1 MGESWWWWSQGRD
14 YTSPVERRRT
24 GANTSLV
31 RHQPAVDR
39 HHAHR
44 RPVVPAVPAENGD
57 LRVDEMAVLE
67 HLPSRFGAGEAP
79 LRPQHDRARAVARQE
94 RGVGGHARDE
104 VLVENLVWRVH
115 LTEYCVDLHAG
126 DRPV

>member
-1 MGESWWWWSQGRD
+1 MVESWWWWSQGRD

-44 RPVVPAVPAENGD
+44 RPVVPAVPAENRD
-57 LRVDEMAVLE
+57 LRVDEMTVLE
-67 HLPSRFGAGEAP
+67 HLASCFGAGEAP
-79 LRPQHDRARAVARQE
+79 LGPQHDWAGAVARQE
-94 RGVGGHARDE
+94 RGVGGHAGDK
-104 VLVENLVWRVH
+104 VLIENLVRR
-115 LTEYCVDLHAG
+115 VDL
-126 DRPV
+126 